1 MKKFL
6 IAIAAIGFMSLPV
19 MADNHVEPRR
29 ERGQEGERAE
39 RPAQPQPRSR
49 PRSRPRGRRGFA
61 FNYYRPSQVFGG
73 IGSYGVG
80 VSARIGGGVFDIV
93 TAPFVTA
100 PVVGPPETY
109 IYYPPTIEYRSPFIR
124 RFGPRRRHW
133 RW

>member
-1 MKKFL
+1 MKKFF

-19 MADNHVEPRR
+19 MADDHVEPRR
-29 ERGQEGERAE
+29 ERNRDGECAE
-39 RPAQPQPRSR
+39 RR

-100 PVVGPPETY
+100 PVVGPPDTY

>member
-6 IAIAAIGFMSLPV
+6 IAIAVVCGLGCSSLL
-19 MADNHVEPRR
+19 AHEDEQPRR
-29 ERGQEGERAE
+29 ERNRDGECVE
-39 RPAQPQPRSR
+39 QRP
-49 PRSRPRGRRGFA
+49 RPRGRRGFA

-109 IYYPPTIEYRSPFIR
+109 IYYPPRIRYSPPVVERIY
-124 RFGPRRRHW
+124 PRRRYW
-133 RW
+133 CW

>member
-19 MADNHVEPRR
+19 MADDHVEPRR
-29 ERGQEGERAE
+29 ERNRDGECAE
-39 RPAQPQPRSR
+39 RR
-49 PRSRPRGRRGFA
+49 PRSWPRGRRGFA

-100 PVVGPPETY
+100 PVVGPPDTY

>member
-6 IAIAAIGFMSLPV
+6 IAIAAIGFMTLPV
-19 MADNHVEPRR
+19 MADDHVEPRR
-29 ERGQEGERAE
+29 ERNRDGECAE
-39 RPAQPQPRSR
+39 RQPRPR
-49 PRSRPRGRRGFA
+49 PRPRGRRGFA

-100 PVVGPPETY
+100 PVVGPPEAY

-124 RFGPRRRHW
+124 RFGPRRHRGW

>member
-6 IAIAAIGFMSLPV
+6 IAIAAIGFMTLPV
-19 MADNHVEPRR
+19 MADDHVEPRR
-29 ERGQEGERAE
+29 ERNRDGECAE
-39 RPAQPQPRSR
+39 RQPR
-49 PRSRPRGRRGFA
+49 PRSRGRRGFA

-100 PVVGPPETY
+100 PVVGPPEAY

-124 RFGPRRRHW
+124 RFGPRRHRGW